1 MQDMQNTLGTE
12 SNDLFNNLFT
22 NLSTNQS
29 LQNEYIKR

>member
-29 LQNEYIKR
+29 LQNEYIK